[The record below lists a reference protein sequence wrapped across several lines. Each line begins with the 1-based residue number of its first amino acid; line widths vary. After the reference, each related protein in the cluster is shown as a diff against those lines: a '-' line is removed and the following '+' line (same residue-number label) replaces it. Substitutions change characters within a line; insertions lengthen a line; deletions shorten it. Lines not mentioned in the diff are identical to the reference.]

1 MIEAFKVLAAGCLA
15 YVLGSI
21 SFALLVTRWKA
32 QIDVRTIGSGHA
44 TATNTMRAAGWMAGI
59 LVMVLDFTKGFL
71 AVWFAQSVLDSVW
84 GAVFAA
90 GMVVIGHCWPFYVG
104 FRGGMGMA
112 SGGGALCAIWPL
124 GFVMAVGLGALL
136 QLTVRHSAK
145 ANSLT
150 GILLAPLWALF
161 GVSMDAL
168 AAAGIVGFVLAIRAA
183 SDWRR
188 VYRELWWDR
197 NNKT

>member
-1 MIEAFKVLAAGCLA
+1 MIEAIKIIAAGCFA
-15 YVLGSI
+15 YLLGSI

-59 LVMVLDFTKGFL
+59 LVLVLDFAKGFA

-90 GMVVIGHCWPFYVG
+90 GIVVIGHCWPFYAG

-112 SGGGALCAIWPL
+112 SGAGALCAVWPL
-124 GFVMAVGLGALL
+124 GFVMAVGLGAFL
-136 QLTVRHSAK
+136 QLVVRHSAR

-150 GILLAPLWALF
+150 GILLVPLWAPF
-161 GVSMDAL
+161 GVGLSAL
-168 AAAGIVGFVLAIRAA
+168 AAAGAVGLVIAVRAA

-197 NNKT
+197 

>member
-1 MIEAFKVLAAGCLA
+1 MIEVLKVIAAGIIA
-15 YVLGSI
+15 YVIGSI
-21 SFALLVTRWKA
+21 SFALLVTRWKT

-59 LVMVLDFTKGFL
+59 LVLVLDFAKGFL
-71 AVWFAQSVLDSVW
+71 VVWFAQSVLDSVW
-84 GAVFAA
+84 GAVIAA
-90 GMVVIGHCWPFYVG
+90 GMVVIGHCWPFYAE

-136 QLTVRHSAK
+136 QLVVRHSAR

-150 GILLAPLWALF
+150 GLLLAPLWLPF
-161 GVSMDAL
+161 GVPLESL
-168 AAAGIVGFVLAIRAA
+168 VAAGIVGLVIAIRAV

-188 VYRELWWDR
+188 EYRELWWDR
-197 NNKT
+197 

>member
-1 MIEAFKVLAAGCLA
+1 MIEAIKVLMAGCLA

-21 SFALLVTRWKA
+21 SFAVLVTRWKA
-32 QIDVRTIGSGHA
+32 QMDVRTIGSGHA
-44 TATNTMRAAGWMAGI
+44 TATNTMRAAGWMAGL
-59 LVMVLDFTKGFL
+59 LVLVLDFAKGFL

-90 GMVVIGHCWPFYVG
+90 GMVVIGHCWPFSAG

-124 GFVMAVGLGALL
+124 GFVMAVGLGAFL
-136 QLTVRHSAK
+136 QLVVRHSAR
-145 ANSLT
+145 ANCLT
-150 GILLAPLWALF
+150 GILLAPLWAPF
-161 GVSMDAL
+161 GLPLNAV
-168 AAAGIVGFVLAIRAA
+168 AAAGVVGLVIAARAA

-197 NNKT
+197 